1 MKIAIIGT
9 RGIPNKYGGFEQFAE
24 KISIGLVRIGYQVTV
39 YNPHFHEYL
48 SKNYN
53 NVYIRRIFS
62 PEKIIG
68 SSANYLYDFLS
79 LKDALKNNFDII
91 YECGY
96 QSSSFSYLLLPINKS
111 IIITNMDGLE
121 WKRSK
126 WNRIVKFLTKLSEK
140 IAVKKSHYLVADN
153 EGIREYYK
161 KKFHKDSFMIPYG
174 AEIFN
179 SSDEKILE
187 KINLEKYNYY
197 LNIARLEPENNIET
211 IIEGVIKSNSQMPLI
226 IVGNTNTKYGSYL
239 VKKYSSN
246 SKVKFLGG
254 IYDPEIINNLRHFS
268 KIYFHGHSVGGTNPA
283 LLEAMAC
290 GAYVVA
296 HDNEFNRNV
305 LPVNSDFF
313 KTSDDIKNLI
323 DSINADKSQIF
334 TQRKNNIIQIKSK
347 YSWSNIIDQ
356 YEKLFLSLI
365 NQKK

>member
-1 MKIAIIGT
+1 MKIAIVGT

-24 KISIGLVRIGYQVTV
+24 KLSIGLVEREHEVTV
-39 YNPHFHEYL
+39 YNPHFHEYKL
-48 SKNYN
+48 NKYKN
-53 NVYIRRIFS
+53 VDIRRIFS
-62 PEKIIG
+62 PEKTIG
-68 SSANYLYDFLS
+68 SSANYIYDFLS
-79 LKDALKNNFDII
+79 LKDALSNNYDII

-96 QSSSFSYLLLPINKS
+96 QSSSFSYLLLPINRS

-121 WKRSK
+121 GKRSK

-153 EGIREYYK
+153 EGIRKYYK
-161 KKFHKDSFMIPYG
+161 KNYNKDSFMIPYG

-187 KINLEKYNYY
+187 KINVAKYNYY

-211 IIEGVIKSNSQMPLI
+211 IIKGVIESNSQMPLI

-239 VKKYSSN
+239 VKKYFSN
-246 SKVKFLGG
+246 SKVKLLGG
-254 IYDPEIINNLRHFS
+254 IYDTEIINNLRHFS

-305 LPVNSDFF
+305 LPDHSDFF
-313 KTSDDIKNLI
+313 TTSSDITNLVNLS
-323 DSINADKSQIF
+323 DSNDNSIE
-334 TQRKNNIIQIKSK
+334 TQRKNNLSQIKTT

-356 YEKLFLSLI
+356 YEKLFITLI
-365 NQKK
+365 NKYK